1 MMGNKIFEIPVYAMP
16 KKDFYKRWERII
28 NREFDELVSMGLNE
42 DKAKETIDQLYFP
55 SIVWDY
61 NQIIGYFVISI
72 DPNDVVA
79 EYFSTQDTVFRID
92 SKSRHF
98 MSLTPRIIRL
108 HICNCTNDEIA
119 DKIKELVDDCKSY
132 IDKRFY
138 IDDEIFN
145 RLLHYID
152 YNRIISET

>member
-16 KKDFYKRWERII
+16 KKVFYKRWEKVK
-28 NREFDELVSMGLNE
+28 NKTLDMFVSSGWKENE
-42 DKAKETIDQLYFP
+42 AKRTIDQLYFP
-55 SIVWDY
+55 YTVFDY
-61 NQIIGYFVISI
+61 NQIIGYLIISI
-72 DPNDVVA
+72 NSNDVFA
-79 EYFSTQDTVFRID
+79 DYFYTEDEVFRIA
-92 SKSRHF
+92 SKRRHF
-98 MSLTPRIIRL
+98 MSLMPSIDHLRIYG
-108 HICNCTNDEIA
+108 CTNNEIA

-145 RLLHYID
+145 RLLYCVD